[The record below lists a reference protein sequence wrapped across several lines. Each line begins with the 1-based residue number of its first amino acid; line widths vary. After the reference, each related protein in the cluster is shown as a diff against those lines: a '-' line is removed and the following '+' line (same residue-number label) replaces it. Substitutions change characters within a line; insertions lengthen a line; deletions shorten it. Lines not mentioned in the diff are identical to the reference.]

1 MKYISEF
8 RDPRLADG
16 ILRAIRD
23 VADPAKH
30 YALMEFCGG
39 HTHVISRC
47 GFEDI
52 LPANIRLI
60 HGPGCPVCV
69 LPTGRFDN
77 AVELAVEKKVTLCT
91 YADTMRVPA
100 SHGTSLLKAKA
111 EGADIRM
118 VYSATDALD
127 IARKEAEK
135 EVVFFAIGFE
145 TTMPA
150 TAVVA
155 EKALTEGLKN
165 FSIFCCHVLTPAA
178 MRHIL
183 STENSV
189 KIDGFIGPAHVSTVI
204 GSCPYEEFA
213 LNYRKPVVIAG
224 FEPLDLLEAV
234 LMLVRQ
240 INAGIASV
248 ENEFTRAVDRNGN
261 PIALEL
267 CRRVFEVRENFV
279 WRGLSN
285 IPRSA
290 LKLSERYAGLDAEKR
305 FGLVFKDVP
314 DKKVCECGAVLR
326 GEKSPEDCRAFAV
339 ACTPEHPIGSCMVS
353 GEGACAA
360 RFLHR
365 RNSIRRSAS

>member
-8 RDPRLADG
+8 RDPHLAEG
-16 ILRAIRD
+16 ILRAIRNA
-23 VADPAKH
+23 ADPAKH

-52 LPANIRLI
+52 LPANVRLI

-77 AVELAVEKKVTLCT
+77 AIELAVEKNATLCT

-100 SHGTSLLKAKA
+100 SGGTSLLKAKA

-127 IARKEAEK
+127 IARSNPDK
-135 EVVFFAIGFE
+135 EVVFFALGFE

-150 TAVVA
+150 TAVIA
-155 EKALTEGLKN
+155 EKALSEGLKN

-183 STENSV
+183 SADAV
-189 KIDGFIGPAHVSTVI
+189 KIDGFIGPGHVSTVI
-204 GSCPYEEFA
+204 GSLSYEEFA
-213 LNYRKPVVIAG
+213 RDCGKPVVIAG

-234 LMLVRQ
+234 LMLIRQ
-240 INAGIASV
+240 INAAKACV
-248 ENEFTRAVDRNGN
+248 ENEFSRAVGN
-261 PIALEL
+261 EGNLIALNL
-267 CRRVFEVRENFV
+267 CRRVFKIRDDFV
-279 WRGLSN
+279 WRGLGN

-290 LKLSERYAGLDAEKR
+290 LKLREQFADLDAEKR

-314 DKKVCECGAVLR
+314 DNKICECGAVLR
-326 GEKSPEDCRAFAV
+326 GEKSPEDCRAFAR
-339 ACTPEHPIGSCMVS
+339 ACTPSHPIGSCMVS
-353 GEGACAA
+353 SEGACAA
-360 RFLHR
+360 RFMHR
-365 RNSIRRSAS
+365 RNSVRRSKL